1 MKKARLFT
9 LLAAGLFF
17 ASSCHRGPAYLNPR
31 LPVEKRAMDLV
42 SRMTLDEKISQMMN
56 SAPAI
61 PRLGIPEYDWW
72 SEGLHGVAR
81 AGVATVFPQAIGL
94 AAMWDTSTMFTVA
107 SVIGDEF
114 RAKYND
120 FVKRNERGIF
130 KGLTV
135 WSPNINIFRDPRW
148 GRGQETYGEDP
159 YLTGCTGV
167 AFVKGL
173 QGNDPVY
180 LKTVSTPKH
189 FAVHSGP
196 EPFRHQF
203 DARISQRDFLETY
216 TPAFEACV
224 REGGAWSVMGAYNR
238 YMGEACC
245 ASNVLLKETLRGK
258 WGFKG
263 YVVSDC
269 GAIDDIYMFHK
280 IVSTPEEAAAMAVK
294 AGCDLN
300 CGNTYQYLKQAVE
313 KGLITEAEIDTAV
326 KRLFIAR
333 IKLGMFD
340 PEEKVP
346 FNKIPIEVNDSKE
359 HRALALES
367 ARKSIVLLRN
377 QGNLLP
383 LKKENLKTIA
393 VIGPNANSVDALYG
407 NYNGVSSHP
416 VTPLEGIKNK
426 VGNSA
431 KVLYAQGCSYTDAT
445 PSLSPVP
452 AEWLS
457 YDGKPGLRAEYFAN
471 TDLKDQPVVTRTDAQ
486 IDFAWDGT
494 KPAENLENQNF
505 SVRWTG
511 RLTVPETGKYW
522 LAITADDGLRLF
534 VDGKKVLESWIRQ
547 APTTYKT
554 VLSLEKGK
562 PYDLVVEYYQGAG
575 GAMIRFDYGRAEQ
588 DPVKEAVR
596 LASQADVI
604 LFFGGLSP
612 SLEGE
617 EMPVKVPGF
626 SGGDRTDIA
635 LPAIQGNLLKQLY
648 KTGKPMVFVNMSG
661 SAVAFNWAAENIPA
675 ILQAWYPGEE
685 GGNAIA
691 DVLFGDYN
699 PAGRLPVTFYRSV
712 NDLPPFE
719 DYNMTGRTYKY
730 FTGKPLYPF
739 GYGLSYTSFR
749 YGDLKVQPEVKTGEP
764 LKVSLT
770 VENTGT
776 SDGEEVVQLYV
787 KHPDA
792 KVPVPLSSLQGFR
805 RIFLKAGEK
814 KEVDFTLIPRQ
825 LAVIDNDDLRK
836 ELPGVVQIIVG
847 GYAPVAGEIPAGF
860 VRADVSIAGEPFV
873 IE

>member
-1 MKKARLFT
+1 MKNVTSFIV
-9 LLAAGLFF
+9 LAVSLFF
-17 ASSCHRGPAYLNPR
+17 VSSCHRGPAYLNPR

-94 AAMWDTSTMFTVA
+94 AAMWDTSTMFMVA
-107 SVIGDEF
+107 SVISDEF

-120 FVKRNERGIF
+120 FVKRNERGIY

-173 QGNDPVY
+173 QGSDPVY

-196 EPFRHQF
+196 EPLRHEF

-280 IVSTPEEAAAMAVK
+280 LVTTPEEAAAMAVK

-346 FNKIPIEVNDSKE
+346 FNKISIEVNDSKE
-359 HRALALES
+359 HRALALEA

-377 QGNLLP
+377 EGNLLP
-383 LKKENLKTIA
+383 LKRENLKTIA
-393 VIGPNANSVDALYG
+393 VIGPNANSVESLYG

-416 VTPLEGIKNK
+416 VTPLEGIQNK

-431 KVLYAQGCSYTDAT
+431 KVLYAVGCNYTDVT
-445 PSLSPVP
+445 PALSPVP
-452 AEWLS
+452 PDWFS
-457 YDGKPGLRAEYFAN
+457 FDGKPGLKAEYFAN
-471 TDLKDQPVVTRTDAQ
+471 TDLKGQPVVTRTDAQ
-486 IDFAWDGT
+486 IDFAWD
-494 KPAENLENQNF
+494 
-505 SVRWTG
+505 
-511 RLTVPETGKYW
+511 
-522 LAITADDGLRLF
+522 
-534 VDGKKVLESWIRQ
+534 
-547 APTTYKT
+547 
-554 VLSLEKGK
+554 
-562 PYDLVVEYYQGAG
+562 
-575 GAMIRFDYGRAEQ
+575 
-588 DPVKEAVR
+588 
-596 LASQADVI
+596 
-604 LFFGGLSP
+604 
-612 SLEGE
+612 
-617 EMPVKVPGF
+617 
-626 SGGDRTDIA
+626 
-635 LPAIQGNLLKQLY
+635 
-648 KTGKPMVFVNMSG
+648 
-661 SAVAFNWAAENIPA
+661 
-675 ILQAWYPGEE
+675 
-685 GGNAIA
+685 
-691 DVLFGDYN
+691 
-699 PAGRLPVTFYRSV
+699 
-712 NDLPPFE
+712 
-719 DYNMTGRTYKY
+719 
-730 FTGKPLYPF
+730 
-739 GYGLSYTSFR
+739 
-749 YGDLKVQPEVKTGEP
+749 
-764 LKVSLT
+764 
-770 VENTGT
+770 
-776 SDGEEVVQLYV
+776 
-787 KHPDA
+787 
-792 KVPVPLSSLQGFR
+792 
-805 RIFLKAGEK
+805 
-814 KEVDFTLIPRQ
+814 
-825 LAVIDNDDLRK
+825 
-836 ELPGVVQIIVG
+836 
-847 GYAPVAGEIPAGF
+847 
-860 VRADVSIAGEPFV
+860 
-873 IE
+873 